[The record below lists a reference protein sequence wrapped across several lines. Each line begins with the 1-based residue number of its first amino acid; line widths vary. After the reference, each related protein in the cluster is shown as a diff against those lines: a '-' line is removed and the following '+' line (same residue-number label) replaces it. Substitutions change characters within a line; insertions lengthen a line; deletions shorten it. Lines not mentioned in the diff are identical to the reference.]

1 MKKTLIAL
9 TAIVT
14 LAGLANAD
22 VIRSETPTLSS
33 ANQVMT
39 VEAAQACWQEQME
52 KLFTDFEPEYKG
64 TPLWAVK
71 ADLDPFTTCEMPT
84 AGI

>member
-22 VIRSETPTLSS
+22 VIRSEATGLI
-33 ANQVMT
+33 AGDRIMT
-39 VEAAQACWQEQME
+39 VEAAQ
-52 KLFTDFEPEYKG
+52 
-64 TPLWAVK
+64 
-71 ADLDPFTTCEMPT
+71 
-84 AGI
+84 